1 MSLDEK
7 LELLTDIATDARRC
21 KKHLLKATLHEYHLV
36 QNLTRFYDIAREHE
50 SELDR
55 IGAADNEKKVRME
68 ENNGGSNHLRLT
80 PSLQMPV
87 PRAPTTAA
95 APLHRHR
102 HRWQQP
108 RRKSTRP
115 YLQLSERYDGT
126 TAVIGI

>member
-68 ENNGGSNHLRLT
+68 EKKRRIESSATDTVTADASTACSNNSSGT
-80 PSLQMPV
+80 IAPPQAPV
-87 PRAPTTAA
+87 ATAKTKVDA
-95 APLHRHR
+95 ALPAA
-102 HRWQQP
+102 
-108 RRKSTRP
+108 K
-115 YLQLSERYDGT
+115 
-126 TAVIGI
+126 